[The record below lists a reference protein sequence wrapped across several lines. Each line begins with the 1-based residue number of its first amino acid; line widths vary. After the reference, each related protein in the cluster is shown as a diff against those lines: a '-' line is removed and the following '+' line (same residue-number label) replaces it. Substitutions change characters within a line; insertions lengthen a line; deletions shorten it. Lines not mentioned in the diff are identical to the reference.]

1 MCLRIEQTGPNETR
15 VSIVVH
21 VSYTKE
27 MNLPEIEKQIT
38 LLDSL
43 GYPCVSRNG
52 VGACFIDDLEYRE
65 FAARY
70 DAYVK
75 NEDRNDLPSAKDAY
89 MNVYRTCC
97 PTNPGAI
104 KTLERVLNDL
114 SGESARKTKELTAQ
128 TVGDALSALES
139 LRTKEFEKVRTETA
153 NLETP
158 LLTEIVLSNCAEPS
172 VVSCHVLSAIAD
184 IAKELKKLEE
194 TTAEVRALFEEF
206 GFNY

>member
-1 MCLRIEQTGPNETR
+1 MSLRIEQTGPNEMR
-15 VSIVVH
+15 VSIVVQ
-21 VSYTKE
+21 VGYTKA

-38 LLDSL
+38 LLNSL
-43 GYPCVSRNG
+43 GYPCVSRNDG
-52 VGACFIDDLEYRE
+52 VVCIIGDLEYRE

-70 DAYVK
+70 DAYVEK
-75 NEDRNDLPSAKDAY
+75 EGRSDLPSAKDAY

-97 PTNPGAI
+97 PAFPGAI

-114 SGESARKTKELTAQ
+114 SEESARKTKDLTAQ
-128 TVGDALSALES
+128 TVVDALNALES
-139 LRTKEFEKVRTETA
+139 LRTKEFEKVRAETE
-153 NLETP
+153 NLQTP
-158 LLTEIVLSNCAEPS
+158 LLMGIVLPDCAEPS

-206 GFNY
+206 GFNH